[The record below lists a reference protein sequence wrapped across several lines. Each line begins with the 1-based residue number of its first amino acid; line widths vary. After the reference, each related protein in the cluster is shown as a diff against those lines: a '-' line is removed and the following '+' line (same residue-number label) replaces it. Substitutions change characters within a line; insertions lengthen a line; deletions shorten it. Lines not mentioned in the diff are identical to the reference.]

1 MDTLLPLLLKAATT
15 AGIVVLAARLAERLG
30 PFWGA
35 LIAALPVSA
44 GPAYVFLALQHDA
57 GFLAGSALGSYA
69 ANAATALFLVT
80 YALLATRLGLVGSL
94 GLGLLGW
101 AAAATAI
108 GALAWT
114 PWTASLL
121 NIVAFAL
128 GFAALRRLPPAPT
141 APGAPPR
148 RRRDL
153 PLRAASVAAFVVL
166 VVLASRALGP
176 QATGLA
182 AVFPISLSS
191 LIVILRPRIGA
202 AASALLAT
210 SALQAMIGFGL
221 MLLVLHLAL
230 PRIGVAPAMLLGLA
244 VQLAWSFIL
253 LARRRRAG
261 GG

>member
-1 MDTLLPLLLKAATT
+1 MDTLLPLL
-15 AGIVVLAARLAERLG
+15 
-30 PFWGA
+30 

-94 GLGLLGW
+94 GLLGW

-141 APGAPPR
+141 APRAPPR

-202 AASALLAT
+202 AASALLAA

-244 VQLAWSFIL
+244 VQLAWSFVL
-253 LARRRRAG
+253 LVRRRRAG